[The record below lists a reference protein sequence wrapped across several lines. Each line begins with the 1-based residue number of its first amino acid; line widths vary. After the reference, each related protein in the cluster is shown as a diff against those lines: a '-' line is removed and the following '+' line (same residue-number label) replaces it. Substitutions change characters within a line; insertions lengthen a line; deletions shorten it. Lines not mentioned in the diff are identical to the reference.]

1 MQNQITKPTLL
12 LGNDGNIIQP
22 GYCKSMLYEYNREA
36 ITARKSRIKEWD
48 YYYISNDNYA
58 LCLTIA
64 DMGYVGGLS
73 ISVMDFVKPDQLTN
87 SSVFFFPMGKLN
99 MSRTSTVGDC
109 QWQNGKVKMSF
120 ANDGMTRRLVGVYP
134 NADKKGMDIKWDI
147 VIDDVPKESMVIAT
161 PFDKKGYF
169 YLNQKINCM
178 RAEGWFSLGEE
189 VKTFDK
195 KDSLATL
202 DWGRGVWTY
211 DNTWYWSSLH
221 SILKDGKTFG

>member
-99 MSRTSTVGDC
+99 MPRTSTVGDC
-109 QWQNGKVKMSF
+109 QWQNG
-120 ANDGMTRRLVGVYP
+120 
-134 NADKKGMDIKWDI
+134 I
-147 VIDDVPKESMVIAT
+147 
-161 PFDKKGYF
+161 
-169 YLNQKINCM
+169 
-178 RAEGWFSLGEE
+178 
-189 VKTFDK
+189 
-195 KDSLATL
+195 
-202 DWGRGVWTY
+202 
-211 DNTWYWSSLH
+211 SSLTTCQKRVWLLPRLLTKRGI
-221 SILKDGKTFG
+221 SISIKR

>member
-99 MSRTSTVGDC
+99 MPRTSTVGDC
-109 QWQNGKVKMSF
+109 QWQTAK
-120 ANDGMTRRLVGVYP
+120 
-134 NADKKGMDIKWDI
+134 
-147 VIDDVPKESMVIAT
+147 
-161 PFDKKGYF
+161 
-169 YLNQKINCM
+169 
-178 RAEGWFSLGEE
+178 
-189 VKTFDK
+189 
-195 KDSLATL
+195 
-202 DWGRGVWTY
+202 
-211 DNTWYWSSLH
+211 
-221 SILKDGKTFG
+221 